1 MGTQH
6 NGRWWTKLHWQIL
19 AGMLLAVFVGWLGGP
34 GTAGALGWLGEI
46 FLRLLKMVVVP
57 LIFFSIVSGVT
68 SIGSL
73 RGVGRIGWKTAV
85 YYLLT
90 SAAAIGVGLLM
101 ANLVHPGHAGILAP
115 ASVPG
120 HLSRATPSLK
130 QLLLRMIPQNPVE
143 DMVYANDDPRQGPN
157 VLGII
162 FFAVLLGAA
171 VLALDQQ
178 RRQRLTAAFESLFA
192 AMMKLTGWVI
202 RLAPV
207 GVFALLAKVVG
218 ETGFASFG
226 ALGWYLL
233 TVLLALLGH
242 AWLTLPLVCR
252 LVAGRNPWRL
262 ARAMAP
268 ALATAFSTASSN
280 ATLPL
285 TMDCSERRAGISNRV
300 SSFVLPL
307 GATVNM
313 DGTALYECVAVL
325 FIAQCYGVELGL
337 GQQLVVMLTAL
348 LASIGAAG
356 IPHAGLVMMSIVL
369 GAVGLPL
376 EGIGMILAVDR
387 ILDMCRTTVN
397 VWSDS
402 VGAASVAR
410 LQGESSVFPGDEAA
424 GGASESQP

>member
-1 MGTQH
+1 MGGRQ

-19 AGMLLAVFVGWLGGP
+19 AGMLLAIPVGLLGGP
-34 GTAGALGWLGEI
+34 GTAGALGWLGDV

-57 LIFFSIVSGVT
+57 LIFFSIVTGVT

-73 RGVGRIGWKTAV
+73 RGVGRIGWKTAA

-90 SAAAIGVGLLM
+90 SAAAICVGLLM
-101 ANLVHPGHAGILAP
+101 ANLVHPGHAGIISTA
-115 ASVPG
+115 AVPEQLG
-120 HLSRATPSLK
+120 RVSPSLGGV
-130 QLLLRMIPQNPVE
+130 LLRLIPENPIE
-143 DMVYANDDPRQGPN
+143 DMIYANDDPRQGPN
-157 VLGII
+157 VLGVI

-171 VLALDQQ
+171 VLALDSE
-178 RRQRLTAAFESLFA
+178 RRRRLAGAFESLFA

-202 RLAPV
+202 RLAPL
-207 GVFALLAKVVG
+207 GVFALLAGVVG

-233 TVLLALLGH
+233 TVLLALLVH
-242 AWLTLPLVCR
+242 ALLTLPLICR
-252 LVAGRNPWRL
+252 LVAGRSPWRL
-262 ARAMAP
+262 ARALGP

-307 GATVNM
+307 GATINM

-325 FIAQCYGVELGL
+325 FIAQCYGVELGM

-410 LQGESSVFPGDEAA
+410 LQGEGTAFPGDRDFGAA
-424 GGASESQP
+424 GSKP